1 MPQTRVTRRQTASVM
16 QVSTPASLQRRRLP
30 LSSPVRL
37 NLLLTPQK
45 SPPLIWELPVEQ
57 EANRRRSAE
66 VIACLHYIA
75 PLSEIAAA
83 AALESAHSQAGWK
96 ENIFCVPQSRLLSLL
111 TKTIW
116 IESSSPAAG
125 FSIPITR
132 FSKCIPPL
140 SSNSSL

>member
-1 MPQTRVTRRQTASVM
+1 MPQTGVTRRQTASVL

-57 EANRRRSAE
+57 EANRRRSAA

-83 AALESAHSQAGWK
+83 ALESTHSQAGWK

-125 FSIPITR
+125 FSIPKTR
-132 FSKCIPPL
+132 FSKYIPPL
-140 SSNSSL
+140 SSNSSV